1 MTGSLPDAE
10 TLGFLGKYAFDIWLA
25 YGLSAALIL
34 GLVVQSVLAAR
45 AARRRLKAAE
55 RADTPT

>member
-1 MTGSLPDAE
+1 MTRALPEDA
-10 TLGFLGKYAFDIWLA
+10 LGFFGKYAFDIGLA

-45 AARRRLKAAE
+45 AARRRLEAAE
-55 RADTPT
+55 RGNTPT